1 MRDRFEPRRLVRIAG
16 SCAVAAAVATLAVG
30 WWATAVSTSMARIA
44 AMQPVEA
51 YAFAVY
57 HQIVHNLSMHG
68 VFEQTIHQGYD
79 DTWTWSGHRAPAL
92 FTTAALY
99 RLDGGAFGLARVQIL
114 QVLSGVVPAALL
126 GRRAVDGH
134 AGGALLGAGLYLLT
148 PAVLAMSLQ
157 DYQDLVLAVPFLLFL
172 AAALRA
178 RAWGWVL
185 PGVALALLPREETVP
200 LVLAMAVVVVPWA
213 RGARGRRRVRWRR
226 WGLNLVLAGGLAGAY
241 AIGVQAAFP
250 ATETAYQMPL
260 ASAVGGMGGDQ
271 GVIFLD
277 GWPFAQRFYRDLLW
291 PTGGLGLLAPLV
303 ALPGAALT
311 LFHMAIPGGHGI
323 DRSWGGHC
331 HHLAPAVPFLVLAS
345 IDGAGR
351 LVRALLRAPGGR
363 WVRRALVGAAL
374 VGLSVGVS
382 AGARGFAARQN
393 VRLALLPLNPTWVHP
408 AWDLIAALPEDAV
421 PAVPKDLAPAVA
433 DRRVAYTIDGSLS
446 NKAPEAGLGAATHA
460 LVDTRQE
467 GVEARVTAMRGAR
480 LLSADGPFRLYT
492 WTPGARDAGAAAARR
507 AKPRKARPW
516 LGTHKRRDDIP
527 GVPPFESGRAP
538 PGSPP
543 PPSLRLPR

>member
-1 MRDRFEPRRLVRIAG
+1 MREGFDPRRLVRTVGTMA
-16 SCAVAAAVATLAVG
+16 ALAAVALLALG

-44 AMQPVEA
+44 AMQPVES

-57 HQIVHNLSMHG
+57 HQIVHNLAING
-68 VFEQTIHQGYD
+68 IFEQTIHQGYD

-92 FTTAALY
+92 FTTAMLY

-114 QVLSGVVPAALL
+114 QVLSGVLPAALL

-134 AGGALLGAGLYLLT
+134 IGGVVLGAGLYLLT

-178 RAWGWVL
+178 EHWAWVL
-185 PGVALALLPREETVP
+185 PGVAFALLPREETVA
-200 LVLAMAVVVVPWA
+200 LVGAMAVVVVPWG
-213 RGARGRRRVRWRR
+213 RDGAGRRIVRWRR
-226 WGLNLVLAGGLAGAY
+226 WGLNVLLAGGVAALYAGV
-241 AIGVQAAFP
+241 VQVAFP
-250 ATETAYQMPL
+250 ATETAYRMPL

-277 GWPFAQRFYRDLLW
+277 GWPFVQRFYRDLLL
-291 PTGGLGLLAPLV
+291 PSGGFGLLAPLV

-323 DRSWGGHC
+323 DRSWSGHC

-351 LVRALLRAPGGR
+351 ILRLLGRAPGGP
-363 WVRRALVGAAL
+363 WVRRSLVAGAAL
-374 VGLSVGVS
+374 AL
-382 AGARGFAARQN
+382 AAWTADGANTFAARQN
-393 VRLALLPLNPTWVHP
+393 LRLTMRPLNPTWVHP
-408 AWDLIAALPEDAV
+408 AWGLVAGLPPDAI
-421 PAVPKDLAPAVA
+421 PAVPKDLAPTVA
-433 DRRVAYTIDGSLS
+433 DRRTAYTIDGSLG
-446 NKAPEAGLGAATHA
+446 NKAPDAGLGAATHA
-460 LVDTRQE
+460 LLDTRQDGIE
-467 GVEARVTAMRGAR
+467 GRVLGMPGVE
-480 LLSADGPFRLYT
+480 LLGADGPFRLYS
-492 WTPGARDAGAAAARR
+492 WTPGAVDTTAAASRR
-507 AKPRKARPW
+507 VKPRKARPW

-527 GVPPFESGRAP
+527 GVPPFESGKVP
-538 PGSPP
+538 QGSPP
-543 PPSLRLPR
+543 PPSLRLPW

>member
-1 MRDRFEPRRLVRIAG
+1 MREGFDPRRVGRTLGTV
-16 SCAVAAAVATLAVG
+16 AVVAAVALLSLA

-44 AMQPVEA
+44 AMQPVES

-57 HQIVHNLSMHG
+57 HQIVHNLAIHG
-68 VFEQTIHQGYD
+68 IFEQTVHQGYD

-92 FTTAALY
+92 FTTALLY

-134 AGGALLGAGLYLLT
+134 IGGALLGAGLYLLT

-178 RAWGWVL
+178 KHWAWVL
-185 PGVALALLPREETVP
+185 PGVALALLPREETVA
-200 LVLAMAVVVVPWA
+200 LVLGMAVVVVPWA
-213 RGARGRRRVRWRR
+213 QNGAGRRVVRWRR
-226 WGLNLVLAGGLAGAY
+226 WGLNLLLAGGLAAAY
-241 AIGVQAAFP
+241 AGLVQVAFP
-250 ATETAYQMPL
+250 ATETAYRMPL

-277 GWPFAQRFYRDLLW
+277 GWPFVQRFYRDLLV

-351 LVRALLRAPGGR
+351 ILRLLGRAPGGR
-363 WVRRALVGAAL
+363 WVRRFLVGAAAL
-374 VGLSVGVS
+374 GL
-382 AGARGFAARQN
+382 AAWTADGARSFAVRQN
-393 VRLALLPLNPTWVHP
+393 LRATLRPLNPAWVHP
-408 AWDLIAALPEDAV
+408 AWDLIASLPADAV
-421 PAVPKDLAPAVA
+421 PVVPKDLAPTVA
-433 DRRVAYTIDGSLS
+433 DRRVAYTIDGSLG
-446 NKAPEAGLGAATHA
+446 NKAPDAGLGAATHA
-460 LVDTRQE
+460 LVDTRQA
-467 GVEARVTAMRGAR
+467 GIEARVTGMPGAQ
-480 LLSADGPFRLYT
+480 LVGADGPFRLYT
-492 WTPGARDAGAAAARR
+492 WTAGSVDATAAASRR
-507 AKPRKARPW
+507 DKPRKARPW
-516 LGTHKRRDDIP
+516 LGPHKRRDDIP
-527 GVPPFESGRAP
+527 GVPPFESGKVP
-538 PGSPP
+538 PGSPA
-543 PPSLRLPR
+543 PPSVRLPW